1 MTAARTHALHGETDR
16 AAATDATPGATARA
30 ARSPEGT
37 AAEACA
43 LCRGV
48 SALRPHELGRRGEA
62 ICAANLESR
71 GWTVLQAN
79 WRCVFGEADI
89 VARDEHGELV
99 LVEVKTRLCRE
110 GRDVPV
116 PEVAVDAR
124 KRARY
129 RNLALAYL
137 TEHPSERALR
147 FDVVAINVSE
157 SGARL
162 HHLFDAFRWED

>member
-1 MTAARTHALHGETDR
+1 MTAARTHALHGESDH
-16 AAATDATPGATARA
+16 AAETGA
-30 ARSPEGT
+30 ARGT
-37 AAEACA
+37 AAGAVRAPETTAADTCA

-89 VARDEHGELV
+89 VARDEHGDLV

-162 HHLFDAFRWED
+162 HHLFDVFSWED